1 MVTMAA
7 EINLSVMNFVD
18 KIKKAIDDRKWTVTK
33 ANDSW
38 SVFKIM
44 SEFVNGYETLSRIG
58 PCVAIFGSARIKEDN
73 PYYQKAVETAAKLVE
88 KGFGVITGG
97 GPGIMEAG
105 NRGAYEAGGKS
116 VGLNIVLPHEQH
128 SNPYIDSDKSIN
140 FDYFYIRKTM
150 FTRYSQ
156 GFIAF
161 PGGFGTLDELSEAL
175 TLMQTNK
182 IANFPIVMFG
192 SSFWNPLV
200 DWFRQTLLEN
210 KMIKEEDFGIFHVV
224 DNVDEAVGIIDDFYK
239 KTDLKPNF

>member
-1 MVTMAA
+1 
-7 EINLSVMNFVD
+7 MNIVE
-18 KIKKAIDDRKWTVTK
+18 KIKKAIADRKWNDIK

-73 PYYQKAVETAAKLVE
+73 PYYQKAVETASKLVE

-105 NRGAYEAGGKS
+105 NKGAHEAGGKS

-182 IANFPIVMFG
+182 IANFPIVMLG
-192 SSFWNPLV
+192 SEFWNPLV
-200 DWFRQTLLEN
+200 DWFKQTLLRD
-210 KMIKEEDFGIFHVV
+210 KMIAEKDFDIFHVV
-224 DNVDEAVGIIDDFYK
+224 DNPDEAVRIIDEFYQK
-239 KTDLKPNF
+239 SELKPNF